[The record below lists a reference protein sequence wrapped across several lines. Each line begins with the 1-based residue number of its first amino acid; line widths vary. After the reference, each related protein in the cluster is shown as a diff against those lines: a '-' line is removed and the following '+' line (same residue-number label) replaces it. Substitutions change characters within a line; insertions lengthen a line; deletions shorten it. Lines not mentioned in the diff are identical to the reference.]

1 MSGWR
6 LEVVKYLI
14 EDVNA
19 DISCQDMNGFT
30 PLHLAAQF
38 ATLELVQYLI
48 EERHCDEGCRNKYG
62 ITPLHCAAGGR
73 L

>member
-1 MSGWR
+1 MVKLLFTMHVR
-6 LEVVKYLI
+6 LAALEMVKYLI

-48 EERHCDEGCRNKYG
+48 EERH
-62 ITPLHCAAGGR
+62 
-73 L
+73 